1 MSRTLSIVFVG
12 IVLVTLLEYTQAAVV
27 GHHLNPIRK
36 SIQRKTGSVENPSF
50 LLFRRAL
57 DVGQDDKTDGPS
69 PPPIQESQ
77 YLSEPEAD
85 EDSQTLSFMMIST
98 STFSTADDFPESKPL
113 GDQAVSP
120 GIVSIDMT
128 IIQFSDSPSLET
140 RKVARR
146 FGSQGPL
153 SIERSYSSYVP
164 TSSDSTNEV
173 AFSQAKPLHQN
184 PRTDHD
190 SQPVDSRRFQDL
202 WPTLGGKNNQI
213 AWSIPTAVSPPEKG
227 RQPQDSYQK
236 PSTVA
241 SKTKVLNPFTK
252 PIITNRSKPQYSLRQ
267 YVPPLATIS
276 EL

>member
-36 SIQRKTGSVENPSF
+36 SIQRKTGS
-50 LLFRRAL
+50 
-57 DVGQDDKTDGPS
+57 
-69 PPPIQESQ
+69 ESQ

-164 TSSDSTNEV
+164 TSSHSTNEV

-252 PIITNRSKPQYSLRQ
+252 PIIKQTVLSPSTAFDNTSHHSQL
-267 YVPPLATIS
+267 
-276 EL
+276 